1 MGPATASL
9 LLSVAYPED
18 VPFFADEILGWL
30 RAGKEKAQVKLKY
43 DWKEY
48 KEVWEGVRA
57 LRDAAEKGAG
67 EGERV
72 SAEDVE
78 RGAWVVEMV
87 RGMGLENA
95 AVAEKEDG
103 SGMIEEGEG
112 NEGLQTGG
120 MNVREKVGIEDEDS
134 DILSAKD
141 AGRQDDRASTRV
153 SARQKRKIPPSVSPP
168 TATAKK
174 NKKASKD
181 SKRPQAGELATGK
194 LPGDPADA
202 NEGEGSRRLSQRR
215 RPPKASY
222 RGKAPRGPLQGPL
235 CV

>member
-9 LLSVAYPED
+9 LLSVAYPDD

-30 RAGKEKAQVKLKY
+30 RGGKDKAKLKY

-67 EGERV
+67 ERERV

-78 RGAWVVEMV
+78 RGAWVVELV

-95 AVAEKEDG
+95 AVAGKEDR
-103 SGMIEEGEG
+103 SGDVEEGEG
-112 NEGLQTGG
+112 NEGLQTGF
-120 MNVREKVGIEDEDS
+120 MDVREKVGIEYEDN
-134 DILSAKD
+134 DIPSAKD
-141 AGRQDDRASTRV
+141 AGRQDNRASTRV

-168 TATAKK
+168 PATAKK
-174 NKKASKD
+174 SKKASKA
-181 SKRPQAGELATGK
+181 SKQPQAGELATSK
-194 LPGDPADA
+194 LPRDPADA
-202 NEGEGSRRLSQRR
+202 NEGGGSR
-215 RPPKASY
+215 
-222 RGKAPRGPLQGPL
+222 
-235 CV
+235 